1 MIMRRKKVFLTSA
14 FTLLMSFGVGASAQ
28 SIRELP
34 GAEGDRVFFVG
45 FEDGGATFMDSSL
58 SAWDTIAGVYYYP
71 QNKYDASLKKED
83 LILRDTTYLV
93 YNEVRPLASR
103 GDTYEFISDFTGGHA
118 AELEALGGEGGNH
131 YLKYVSGTGS
141 KANSYEANLYVRGI
155 PIEDNTSYRL
165 TYYVKTS
172 GADADVECDMIRGW
186 FQSWK
191 PFTMSASGTEFIQ
204 DKSGFPDDQWVRMTS
219 MTYYLNDSIANAYLH
234 SQYWWAADWTW
245 KNPENG
251 NTYQYILQP
260 DVFFYRLSFR
270 GAGSTYY
277 IDDLSLVK
285 SMIGGVEYN
294 DDVLRVD
301 FGYQTNISELAKA
314 DEEGLLPVPVDIVSL
329 KGLIG
334 EEEEELEPIF
344 VEYHDDGYL
353 YIWLDESCDNFDG
366 LKVSFHNPD
375 DPAYQL
381 KYNGSLYPMANKT
394 EWVDA
399 GKIVPD
405 FEDEQAFFNPTIS
418 VMAKDLTAPQVT
430 ATLPDDGSFNL
441 DPAKDEH
448 RQVKVF
454 FNKKP
459 YMGND
464 GVTVSLTGP
473 GIKGFTLEAGEYD
486 SEENSLLFKFPSD
499 VPKTLNGDY
508 KVIVAYVKSY
518 SGGQSADPFEME
530 LSYGPVSSD
539 PPVYYMQGNFDE
551 QNDNTMPLGF
561 ICTDA
566 TGTHQSGET
575 GLQGS
580 SLRHYPEGSDFFR
593 CFYLGP
599 RQGANFGEATYGEV
613 NDYTLDLKPGMI
625 RVRFEYTGWET
636 NKQKFTFSFYKMDDE
651 ENPLISEELTPT
663 AAHWR
668 VGGSG
673 TATVVDDA
681 DVFSQDIEI
690 TEEGLYVMKWRIDAS
705 GWTGIAFGDVEV
717 TNCYSK
723 HRLLL
728 GDFETAYNNAL
739 ALKDEVLA
747 AEGKYTGEDF
757 EKFKTDILD
766 GYNGFTSTSPAEWK
780 AATAAI
786 SDGTS
791 EMRAR
796 ITLVDKFFTGY
807 SNASAKRD
815 QYAEENEKEL
825 QAFTDLVTVLL
836 AYSDL
841 DVTAKNSEELN
852 DIINELADAV
862 TAVNNRVT
870 LDNNFVNALKSAAA
884 TLEEEQEYSYL
895 PEFAELQAAYD
906 TYKDVDYIAG
916 TDEQLTDAI
925 SALNGSVKAYQY
937 VYGPIAAQTV
947 QVKGLYKLAGDLEV
961 NFDEIQEGL
970 AANLSARME
979 NLRTDDQE
987 LAALLKEIIKYRVY
1001 DILATGEADTLNL
1014 TPFITN
1020 YNLYCTAQKDVEVEH
1035 YNYSYGTPNN
1045 RWRLVTS
1052 TFTTVYPGWT
1062 VTGLGGNV
1070 HVVSELQ
1077 NWEDK
1082 PEIMDG
1088 FIAFDWSAKLEL
1100 EQTVKGLPEGIYS
1113 IGVGLNNQISNTILV
1128 GTVGDVADTVH
1139 IASSNQNYPAKANV
1153 FAENLD
1159 VTDSINA
1166 KVVVAGGNGWG
1177 RIDNWELYL
1186 TAKRP
1191 ASDYAALAA
1200 AQKNVIAECLTFVP
1214 AARSEVKSYRYYT
1227 IDGIETDASRKGTL
1241 IRVGTN
1247 ADGTRTVEKIMR

>member
-1 MIMRRKKVFLTSA
+1 MRKLKVFLASA
-14 FTLLMSFGVGASAQ
+14 FSLLMSFGVGAFAQ
-28 SIRELP
+28 SISELP
-34 GAEGDRVFFVG
+34 GAEGNRVFFIG

-71 QNKYDASLKKED
+71 QNSYDASLKKED

-93 YNEVRPLASR
+93 YNELRPLASR
-103 GDTYEFISDFTGGHA
+103 GDIYEFVSDPTGGHTE
-118 AELEALGGEGGNH
+118 ELEALGGEGGTH
-131 YLKYVSGTGS
+131 YLKYVSGGSAGGS

-165 TYYVKTS
+165 TYFIKTS
-172 GADADVECDMIRGW
+172 GKDADVECDMIRGW

-191 PFTMSASGTEFIQ
+191 PFTMSASGTEFIS

-234 SQYWWAADWTW
+234 SQYWWANDWTW
-245 KNPENG
+245 VNPENG
-251 NTYQYILQP
+251 NRYQYIMQP
-260 DVFFYRLSFR
+260 DVYFYRLSFR
-270 GAGSTYY
+270 GPATTYY

-294 DDVLRVD
+294 DDVIRVD
-301 FGYQTNISELAKA
+301 FGYQTNIAELAKA
-314 DEEGLLPVPVDIVSL
+314 DEEGQLVVPTEIVTV
-329 KGLIG
+329 KGLDG
-334 EEEEELEPIF
+334 DEDVELEPIF
-344 VEYHDDGYL
+344 VEYHDDGFLYL
-353 YIWLDESCDNFDG
+353 WLDESCDYFDN
-366 LKVSFHNPD
+366 LRVSFHNSD

-381 KYNGSLYPMANKT
+381 KYNGSLYPMANDA
-394 EWVDA
+394 EWVAA

-405 FEDEQAFFNPTIS
+405 FDEELAFYNPTIS
-418 VMAKDLTAPQVT
+418 VMAKDLTPPQVT
-430 ATLPDDGSFNL
+430 STIPDAGSFNL
-441 DPAKDEH
+441 DPTKDEH

-473 GIKGFTLEAGEYD
+473 GIKGFTLEAGAYD
-486 SEENSLLFKFPSD
+486 SDENSMLFKFPAD

-508 KVIVAYVKSY
+508 KVVVAYVKSY
-518 SGGQSADPFEME
+518 SGGQSADPYEIE

-551 QNDNTMPLGF
+551 QNDNTVPLGF

-566 TGTHQSGET
+566 TGTHQNGESSNGSG
-575 GLQGS
+575 
-580 SLRHYPEGSDFFR
+580 LRHYPEGSDFFR

-636 NKQKFTFSFYKMDDE
+636 NKQLFTFSFYKMDDE
-651 ENPLISEELTPT
+651 ENPLISEDLTPT

-673 TATVVDDA
+673 TAVVVTDA

-690 TEEGLYVMKWRIDAS
+690 KEEGLYVMKWRINAS

-728 GDFETAYNNAL
+728 GDFETAYNNAI

-766 GYNGFTSTSPAEWK
+766 GYNGFTSTSPTEWK

-786 SDGTS
+786 SDGITA
-791 EMRAR
+791 MRAR
-796 ITLVDKFFTGY
+796 LTLVDKYFSGY
-807 SNASAKRD
+807 SSACTTRD
-815 QYAEENEKEL
+815 EYAEKDE
-825 QAFTDLVTVLL
+825 QALEAYTTLVTTLL
-836 AYSDL
+836 SYSEL
-841 DVTAKNSEELN
+841 DVTSKNSDELN
-852 DIINELADAV
+852 EIINEVADAV
-862 TAVNNRVT
+862 KALNTRISLNKSFENAV
-870 LDNNFVNALKSAAA
+870 KSALS
-884 TLEEEQEYSYL
+884 TLEEENEYSEL
-895 PEFAELQAAYD
+895 PEYAALQADYD
-906 TYKDVDYIAG
+906 KWFELDIITSP
-916 TDEQLTDAI
+916 DELVSEAI
-925 SALNGSVKAYQY
+925 ESLNQSVKAYNY

-947 QVKGLYKLAGDLEV
+947 QVKGLYKLAGDLDV
-961 NFDEIQEGL
+961 NFDEIEEGL
-970 AANLSARME
+970 AENLSVRMKE
-979 NLRTDDQE
+979 LRTDDQE
-987 LAALLKEIIKYRVY
+987 LATLLKEIIKYRVY
-1001 DILATGEADTLNL
+1001 DILAAGGTDTLNL

-1020 YNLYCTAQKDVEVEH
+1020 YNLYCTAQNGVEVEQ
-1035 YNYSYGTPNN
+1035 YNYSYNGTT
-1045 RWRLVTS
+1045 RWRLVSS

-1070 HVVSELQ
+1070 HVMSESQ
-1077 NWEDK
+1077 NWNDK
-1082 PEIMDG
+1082 ADIVDG
-1088 FIAFDWSAKLEL
+1088 FIAFDWSSKVEL
-1100 EQTVKGLPEGIYS
+1100 EQTVRNLPEGIYS
-1113 IGVGLNNQISNTILV
+1113 IGVGLNNQVSTTILV
-1128 GTVGDVADTVH
+1128 GTVGDVTDTVKV
-1139 IASSNQNYPAKANV
+1139 ASTNQNYPSVANV
-1153 FAENLD
+1153 FANNLD

-1186 TAKRP
+1186 TDKRP
-1191 ASDYAALAA
+1191 GSDYAALAA
-1200 AQKNVIAECLTFVP
+1200 AQKEVVAEALTFVP
-1214 AARSEVKSYRYYT
+1214 AAREVKSYRYFT
-1227 IDGIETDASRKGTL
+1227 IDGIETNASGKGTV
-1241 IRVGTN
+1241 IRVGTG
-1247 ADGTRTVEKIMR
+1247 ADGRRTVEKITIK

>member
-1 MIMRRKKVFLTSA
+1 MRRKMFCLASA
-14 FTLLMSFGVGASAQ
+14 LTLLMSFGVGAFAQ
-28 SIRELP
+28 SIPELP
-34 GAEGDRVFFVG
+34 GAEGNRVFFIG

-93 YNEVRPLASR
+93 YNELRPLASR
-103 GDTYEFISDFTGGHA
+103 GDTYEFISDPTGGHA
-118 AELEALGGEGGNH
+118 ADLEALGGEGGEH
-131 YLKYVSGTGS
+131 FLKYVSGGSAGGS
-141 KANSYEANLYVRGI
+141 KANSYEANLYVRGV

-165 TYYVKTS
+165 TYFVKTS
-172 GADADVECDMIRGW
+172 GKDADIECDMIRGW

-191 PFTMSASGTEFIQ
+191 PFTMSASGTEFIS

-251 NTYQYILQP
+251 NTYQYIMQP
-260 DVFFYRLSFR
+260 DVYFYRLSFR
-270 GAGSTYY
+270 GPATTYY

-301 FGYQTNISELAKA
+301 FGYQTNIKDLANA
-314 DEEGLLPVPVDIVSL
+314 DEEGQLSIPAEMVTIQ
-329 KGLIG
+329 GLDG
-334 EEEEELEPIF
+334 DEDVELEPIF
-344 VEYHDDGYL
+344 VEYHNDGYL
-353 YIWLDESCDNFDG
+353 YIWLDESCDYFDN
-366 LKVSFHNPD
+366 LRVSFHNSD

-381 KYNGSLYPMANKT
+381 KYNGSLYPMANQT
-394 EWVDA
+394 EWVNA

-405 FEDEQAFFNPTIS
+405 FEEEPAFYNPTIS
-418 VMAKDLTAPQVT
+418 VMAKDLTPPQVT
-430 ATLPDDGSFNL
+430 ATIPDDGSFNL

-459 YMGND
+459 YLGND
-464 GVTVSLTGP
+464 GVTVSLTGS
-473 GIKGFTLEAGEYD
+473 GIKGYTLVAGEYD
-486 SEENSLLFKFPSD
+486 TEENSLVFKFPSD
-499 VPKTLNGDY
+499 VPNTLNGDY

-518 SGGQSADPFEME
+518 SGGQSADPYEME
-530 LSYGPVSSD
+530 LSYGQVSSD

-551 QNDNTMPLGF
+551 QSDNTVPLGF

-566 TGTHQSGET
+566 TGTHQNGESSNGSG
-575 GLQGS
+575 
-580 SLRHYPEGSDFFR
+580 LRHYPEGSDFFR

-599 RQGANFGEATYGEV
+599 RQGANYGEATYGEV
-613 NDYTLDLKPGMI
+613 NDYTLLLTPGKV

-636 NKQKFTFSFYKMDDE
+636 NKQKFTFSFYNIEDPD
-651 ENPLISEELTPT
+651 NPLISEELTPT

-673 TATVVDDA
+673 TAVVVTDA

-728 GDFETAYNNAL
+728 GDFENAYNSAL
-739 ALKDEVLA
+739 ALKDEVKE
-747 AEGKYTGEDF
+747 AEAKYSGEDF
-757 EKFKTDILD
+757 DKFVADIIN
-766 GYNGFTSTSPAEWK
+766 GYNGFTSTSPTEWK
-780 AATAAI
+780 AATAAVL
-786 SDGTS
+786 DGTS

-796 ITLVDKFFTGY
+796 ITLVDKFYSGY
-807 SNASAKRD
+807 QSAGDKRD
-815 QYAEENEKEL
+815 QYAEEKEKDL
-825 QAFTDLVTVLL
+825 QAFADLVTVLL

-841 DVTAKNSEELN
+841 DVTAKNTEELN
-852 DIINELADAV
+852 DIISELAAAV
-862 TAVNNRVT
+862 TAVNSRVT
-870 LDNNFVNALKSAAA
+870 LDNNFESALKSASS

-895 PEFAELQAAYD
+895 PEFGELQTAYE
-906 TYKDVDYIAG
+906 TYKDVNFISG
-916 TDEQLTDAI
+916 TDEQLTEAI
-925 SALNGSVKAYQY
+925 NALNGSVKAYQY

-970 AANLSARME
+970 AANLSTRME
-979 NLRTDDQE
+979 NLRTDDQD
-987 LAALLKEIIKYRVY
+987 LATLLKEIIKYRVY
-1001 DILATGEADTLNL
+1001 DMLAAGEADTLNL

-1020 YNLYCTAQKDVEVEH
+1020 YNLYCTAQNGVEIEQ
-1035 YNYSYGTPNN
+1035 YDYSYNGTT
-1045 RWRLVTS
+1045 RWRLVSS
-1052 TFTTVYPGWT
+1052 TFTTVYPGWI

-1070 HVVSELQ
+1070 HVISESQ
-1077 NWEDK
+1077 NWNDK
-1082 PEIMDG
+1082 PEIVDG
-1088 FIAFDWSAKLEL
+1088 FIAFDWSSKVEL

-1113 IGVGLNNQISNTILV
+1113 IGVGLNNQLSTTILV
-1128 GTVGDVADTVH
+1128 GTVGEVSDTVH
-1139 IASSNQNYPAKANV
+1139 IASTNQNYPAKANV
-1153 FAENLD
+1153 FAENLE
-1159 VTDSINA
+1159 VTDSVNA
-1166 KVVVAGGNGWG
+1166 KIVVAGGNGWG

-1191 ASDYAALAA
+1191 ASDYATLARE
-1200 AQKNVIAECLTFVP
+1200 QKNVVAESLTFVP
-1214 AARSEVKSYRYYT
+1214 ELKEVQSYRYYT
-1227 IDGIETDASRKGTL
+1227 IDGLETDASRRGTV

-1247 ADGTRTVEKIMR
+1247 ADGSRTVEKIMR

>member
-1 MIMRRKKVFLTSA
+1 MRRMKVFMASA
-14 FTLLMSFGVGASAQ
+14 FALLMSSGAGAFAQ
-28 SIRELP
+28 SIPELP
-34 GAEGDRVFFVG
+34 GAEGNRVFFIG
-45 FEDGGATFMDSSL
+45 FEDGGATFTDSSL

-71 QNKYDASLKKED
+71 QNKYDASLNKED
-83 LILRDTTYLV
+83 LVLRDTTYLV

-103 GDTYEFISDFTGGHA
+103 GDTYEFVSDLTGGHA
-118 AELEALGGEGGNH
+118 AELQALGGEGGEH
-131 YLKYVSGTGS
+131 FLKYVSGGSAGGS
-141 KANSYEANLYVRGI
+141 KANSYDANLYVRGV

-172 GADADVECDMIRGW
+172 GNDADIECDMIRGW

-191 PFTMSASGTEFIQ
+191 PFTMSASGTEFIS

-219 MTYYLNDSIANAYLH
+219 MTYFLNDSIANAYLH
-234 SQYWWAADWTW
+234 SQYWWAGDWTW

-251 NTYQYILQP
+251 NTYQYIMQP
-260 DVFFYRLSFR
+260 DVYFYRLSFR
-270 GAGSTYY
+270 GPATTYY

-301 FGYQTNISELAKA
+301 FGYQTNLSELAKA
-314 DEEGLLPVPVDIVSL
+314 DEEGSLSIPAEMVSV
-329 KGLIG
+329 KGLDG
-334 EEEEELEPIF
+334 SEEVELEPIF
-344 VEYHDDGYL
+344 VEYHSDGYL
-353 YIWLDESCDNFDG
+353 YIWLDESCDYFDD
-366 LKVSFHNPD
+366 LRVSFHNSE

-381 KYNGSLYPMANKT
+381 KYNGSLYPMANQT
-394 EWVDA
+394 EWVNA

-405 FEDEQAFFNPTIS
+405 FEDEFAYYNPTIS
-418 VMAKDLTAPQVT
+418 VIAKDLTPPQVIST
-430 ATLPDDGSFNL
+430 VPDDGSFNL
-441 DPAKDEH
+441 DPVKDEY

-459 YMGND
+459 YLGTD
-464 GVTVSLTGP
+464 GVSVSITGP
-473 GIKGFTLEAGEYD
+473 GIKGFTLRPGTYD
-486 SEENSLLFKFPSD
+486 SEENSMIFTFPSD
-499 VPKTLNGDY
+499 VPRNLNGDY
-508 KVIVAYVKSY
+508 KIIVAYVKSY

-530 LSYGPVSSD
+530 LSYGQVSSD
-539 PPVYYMQGNFDE
+539 PPTYYMKGDFDA
-551 QNDNTMPLGF
+551 QKDNTIPLGF

-566 TGTHQSGET
+566 TGTHQNGESSNGSG
-575 GLQGS
+575 
-580 SLRHYPEGSDFFR
+580 LRHYPEGSDFFR

-599 RQGANFGEATYGEV
+599 RDGANFGEATYGEV
-613 NDYTLDLKPGMI
+613 NDHTLLLSPGKV

-636 NKQKFTFSFYKMDDE
+636 QKQKFTFSFYKYDDP
-651 ENPLISEELTPT
+651 ENPLIEEELTPT

-681 DVFSQDIEI
+681 DVFSQDIDI
-690 TEEGLYVMKWRIDAS
+690 TEEGLYVMKWRINAS

-728 GDFETAYNNAL
+728 ADFETAYNNAL
-739 ALKDEVLA
+739 ALKDEVMA
-747 AEGKYTGEDF
+747 SETKYSGEDF
-757 EKFKTDILD
+757 NKFSDEILT
-766 GYNGFTSTSPAEWK
+766 GYNGFSSTSPSEWK
-780 AATAAI
+780 AATAAVL
-786 SDGTS
+786 DGTS

-796 ITLVDKFFTGY
+796 IALVDKYLTGY
-807 SNASAKRD
+807 NNAVAKRD
-815 QYAEENEKEL
+815 QYVEKPEEGL
-825 QAFTDLVTVLL
+825 RAYTTLVTTLL
-836 AYSDL
+836 AYSNL
-841 DVTAKNSEELN
+841 DVTAKNNDELN
-852 DIINELADAV
+852 EIIDEIAAAV

-870 LDNNFVNALKSAAA
+870 LDTNFENALKSAAT

-895 PEFAELQAAYD
+895 PEFGELQAAYD
-906 TYKDVDYIAG
+906 TYKDINVITEADG
-916 TDEQLTDAI
+916 QLTDAI
-925 SALNGSVKAYQY
+925 NALNGGVKAYQY
-937 VYGPIAAQTV
+937 AYGPIAAQTV

-970 AANLSARME
+970 AADLSARME
-979 NLRTDDQE
+979 NLRTDDQG
-987 LAALLKEIIKYRVY
+987 LASLLKEIIKFRVY
-1001 DILATGEADTLNL
+1001 DILAEGGSDTLNL

-1082 PEIMDG
+1082 PEIIDG
-1088 FIAFDWSAKLEL
+1088 FIAFDWSAKVEL
-1100 EQTVKGLPEGIYS
+1100 EQTVKGLPEGVYS
-1113 IGVGLNNQISNTILV
+1113 IGVGLNNQISSTILV

-1139 IASSNQNYPAKANV
+1139 IASSNQNYPSKANV
-1153 FAENLD
+1153 FAENLE

-1191 ASDYAALAA
+1191 ATDYKALAA
-1200 AQKNVIAECLTFVP
+1200 AQKSVVEECLTMVP
-1214 AARSEVKSYRYYT
+1214 ELKEVKSYRYYT
-1227 IDGIETDASRKGTL
+1227 IDGIETDASRKGTI

-1247 ADGTRTVEKIMR
+1247 ADGSRTVEKIMR